1 MNDNPN
7 DSFDELMR
15 RSLAEE
21 ADRIEPTDALP
32 EIRARAHAQRRPAVR
47 RPWVLTAGVAALG
60 TAAAIGAFTVFDG
73 QQNNA
78 NDGNTVAGA
87 GTTTSA
93 TGVPSSKLPA
103 TPTVTPDPAPAPTVV
118 GPTTEATTKTPA
130 DIGVPEQSVK
140 SAVVPIYWLSD
151 RASGVSVGPKPST
164 QARSTTRLYRTWSKV
179 SGRPAVQALRIMTS
193 KAPSDPDYY
202 TVWRGAEVGSVL
214 QSKDM
219 VTVDFKQLP
228 STRLD
233 ADLADVAAQQL
244 VYTVQG
250 ALGSGS
256 VPILITQ
263 QGRIGA
269 KLFGQIDTSAPLGRA
284 QAADVQALV
293 SIDSPENGQ
302 VLDGSPVVVQG
313 SANAFEATVN
323 YQATNLK
330 TRAVVKGFTNTKQGQ
345 KFAPYLF
352 ELKLDPG
359 SWQIEAYLISDA
371 DGTISDADGTISD
384 ADSKTIEVK

>member
-7 DSFDELMR
+7 DAFDELMR

-21 ADRIEPTDALP
+21 ADRVEPTDALP
-32 EIRARAHAQRRPAVR
+32 EIRARAHAQRRPAAR

-60 TAAAIGAFTVFDG
+60 TAAAIGAFTVFTG
-73 QQNNA
+73 QQDSA
-78 NDGNTVAGA
+78 NDGDTVAGA

-93 TGVPSSKLPA
+93 TGVPSSKLPRTPVVTPGPTLA
-103 TPTVTPDPAPAPTVV
+103 TPTTQVATKAPTD
-118 GPTTEATTKTPA
+118 A
-130 DIGVPEQSVK
+130 GVPEQSVK
-140 SAVVPIYWLSD
+140 SAVVPIYWLGD
-151 RASGVSVGPKPST
+151 RAGGTSGIGPKPSA

-179 SGRPAVQALRIMTS
+179 SGRPAVQALRIMTTKS
-193 KAPSDPDYY
+193 PSDPDYY

-256 VPILITQ
+256 MPILITQ

-302 VLDGSPVVVQG
+302 VLGDGPVTVQG

-371 DGTISDADGTISD
+371 DGTISDAD
-384 ADSKTIEVK
+384 SKIIEVK